1 MKTEM
6 GGVGIPIETKA
17 MQELDLRFTTVRN
30 KLKRIQIR
38 HSSLTMLKNTITGL
52 DNSESAEN
60 RSKLTQKLLR

>member
-1 MKTEM
+1 M
-6 GGVGIPIETKA
+6 GGVGIPLETKA
-17 MQELDLRFTTVRN
+17 MRELDLRFTTVRN

-38 HSSLTMLKNTITGL
+38 HSSLTMLKNTIAGL